1 MKGQYKTIDDYI
13 KSYPES
19 VQAIL
24 EKIRQTIRRVA
35 PEATELISYQMPA
48 FEQNGTLVWFG
59 AFKKHIGFY
68 PIPSGLTAFE
78 QELAGY
84 TRGKG
89 SVQFPL
95 DQPLPAV
102 LITKIVRFR
111 AEENIKNAA
120 QKPAQKK

>member
-48 FEQNGTLVWFG
+48 FEQNGVLVWFG

-68 PIPSGLTAFE
+68 PKASGIEAF
-78 QELAGY
+78 QKELSPY
-84 TRGKG
+84 KLSKG
-89 SVQFPL
+89 SIQFRL
-95 DQPLPAV
+95 DEPIPYD
-102 LITKIVRFR
+102 LIEKIVEFR
-111 AEENIKNAA
+111 VKANLSQEKGRRAY
-120 QKPAQKK
+120 

>member
-48 FEQNGTLVWFG
+48 FEQNGVLVWFG

-68 PIPSGLTAFE
+68 PKASGIVAFRK
-78 QELAGY
+78 ELSPFKFS
-84 TRGKG
+84 KG
-89 SVQFPL
+89 SIQFLL
-95 DQPLPAV
+95 DKAIPYD
-102 LITKIVRFR
+102 LIEKIVEFR
-111 AEENIKNAA
+111 VKANLSQEKGRRTY
-120 QKPAQKK
+120 

>member
-48 FEQNGTLVWFG
+48 FEQNGVLVWFG

-68 PIPSGLTAFE
+68 PKASGIEAF
-78 QELAGY
+78 QKELSPY
-84 TRGKG
+84 KLSKG
-89 SVQFPL
+89 SIQFRL
-95 DQPLPAV
+95 DEPIPYD
-102 LITKIVRFR
+102 LIEKIVEFR
-111 AEENIKNAA
+111 VKANLSQEKGRRTY
-120 QKPAQKK
+120 

>member
-48 FEQNGTLVWFG
+48 FEQNGVLVWFG

-68 PIPSGLTAFE
+68 PKASGIEAF
-78 QELAGY
+78 QKELSPY
-84 TRGKG
+84 KLSKG
-89 SVQFPL
+89 SIQFPL
-95 DQPLPAV
+95 DNPIPYD
-102 LITKIVRFR
+102 LIDKIVEFR
-111 AEENIKNAA
+111 VKENLSQEKGRRTY
-120 QKPAQKK
+120 

>member
-24 EKIRQTIRRVA
+24 EKIRQTIRKVA
-35 PEATELISYQMPA
+35 PEATEVISYQMPA

-68 PIPSGLTAFE
+68 PKASGIEAF
-78 QELAGY
+78 QKELSPY
-84 TRGKG
+84 KLSKG
-89 SVQFPL
+89 SIQFRL
-95 DQPLPAV
+95 DEPIPYD
-102 LITKIVRFR
+102 LIEKIVEFR
-111 AEENIKNAA
+111 VKANLSQEKGRRTY
-120 QKPAQKK
+120 